1 MPPGA
6 AGYPPNSSYG
16 GYPPPPHNRPDGGP
30 YPGSGGGYPP
40 SSYPPAQRP
49 GWPPHQGY
57 GPPPT
62 NGGPP
67 PPNNAPP
74 PGADYRQGYY
84 GPRPGGPGYPPGG
97 PQSGPPQASAGA
109 SPATSTASSGGPP
122 NAPGGP
128 PPNQNLYG
136 QQPPYHDQ
144 YQVCKNWKLTLVDHE
159 LLLYLWLW
167 HFQSV
172 CVVYHI
178 FLHSLQTTFLYVKV
192 RLFSICQSWVW
203 VRHTD
208 YFGENN
214 PSIISSLEISNFISI
229 LMAESEANMYIY
241 IFIFLFFFQMYI
253 LPLLKY

>member
-1 MPPGA
+1 MVRVPHPHQLFYQYYLIPTYLNHACRWCFPTPLLRNPLTCLVLTVSRLVCIPRHFLLTGCCFLNFLGMPPGA

-16 GYPPPPHNRPDGGP
+16 GYPPPPHNRPDAGP

-144 YQVCKNWKLTLVDHE
+144 YQVCKN
-159 LLLYLWLW
+159 
-167 HFQSV
+167 
-172 CVVYHI
+172 
-178 FLHSLQTTFLYVKV
+178 
-192 RLFSICQSWVW
+192 
-203 VRHTD
+203 
-208 YFGENN
+208 
-214 PSIISSLEISNFISI
+214 
-229 LMAESEANMYIY
+229 
-241 IFIFLFFFQMYI
+241 
-253 LPLLKY
+253 

>member
-1 MPPGA
+1 MLTCTYLFESCLPMVFSNPTSPESLDLFGINCVQIGISHVTFYWLFFCLNFLGMPPGA

-16 GYPPPPHNRPDGGP
+16 GYPPPPHNRPDAGP

-144 YQVCKNWKLTLVDHE
+144 YQVCENWKTNPPCRPWTSFVSMVVT
-159 LLLYLWLW
+159 
-167 HFQSV
+167 FSVSV
-172 CVVYHI
+172 CCV
-178 FLHSLQTTFLYVKV
+178 L
-192 RLFSICQSWVW
+192 
-203 VRHTD
+203 
-208 YFGENN
+208 
-214 PSIISSLEISNFISI
+214 P
-229 LMAESEANMYIY
+229 Y
-241 IFIFLFFFQMYI
+241 IFFAFFTYYLSLM
-253 LPLLKY
+253 